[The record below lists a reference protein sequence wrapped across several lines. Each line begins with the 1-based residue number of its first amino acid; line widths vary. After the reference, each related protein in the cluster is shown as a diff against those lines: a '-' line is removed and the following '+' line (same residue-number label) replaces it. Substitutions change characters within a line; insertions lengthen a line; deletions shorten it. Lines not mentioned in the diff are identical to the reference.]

1 MVKLFPFWWLVPP
14 PVVELEEGEYSS
26 YAAYD
31 TFADSD
37 ASNGFM
43 RQDAVF
49 NTGETMILIFDGYSI
64 VVKAYT
70 IASKTLGAAIKSDI
84 LWHWSD
90 ASQPGISW
98 KSAYGKYVVV
108 MGYSTTFGD
117 CDKIYIFKDGAL
129 LQTLED
135 GDLGIDADSIRA
147 VAISPTGKYVVV
159 SGPVSG
165 SMKWVLL
172 QGS

>member
-1 MVKLFPFWWLVPP
+1 
-14 PVVELEEGEYSS
+14 VVELEEGNYSS

-31 TFADSD
+31 TFSDPD
-37 ASNGFM
+37 ASNGFL

-49 NTGETMILIFDGYSI
+49 NTDETMILIVDGFNT

-70 IASKTLGAAIKSDI
+70 ISSKTLGSAIKSDVY
-84 LWHWSD
+84 WFWSD
-90 ASQPGISW
+90 GSQPGISW
-98 KSAYGKYVVV
+98 KSAYGKYVVA
-108 MGYSTTFGD
+108 MARSAGAGD

-135 GDLGIDADSIRA
+135 GDLGIDADGVRA
-147 VAISPTGKYVVV
+147 VAISPTGKFVIV

-172 QGS
+172 EGS